1 MLIEYLGSFSSPYWG
16 WDVPWEVLI
25 KVTEART
32 LWKHSLFIEAISFC
46 SNTLAH
52 YRACLYRTID
62 PLLVKRYTEHAEL
75 TLLKLNSFPPSTW
88 RSREPGCL
96 RFALSQEQKAK
107 HVSFPLVGGKSP
119 ALGAVDTAQFAYLVF
134 GVCCFCPFSLSG
146 ISSLQQYAL
155 NLPLCPVRS

>member
-88 RSREPGCL
+88 RSREQAACVLLLARNGKQNT
-96 RFALSQEQKAK
+96 F
-107 HVSFPLVGGKSP
+107 HFPLVAAKAPLSELWTLLFLPISGLESVVS
-119 ALGAVDTAQFAYLVF
+119 AH
-134 GVCCFCPFSLSG
+134 SLSG

>member
-25 KVTEART
+25 KVTGTRT

-52 YRACLYRTID
+52 YRACLHRTID
-62 PLLVKRYTEHAEL
+62 PLLVKRYAERAEL
-75 TLLKLNSFPPSTW
+75 TLLKLNTFPPSAW
-88 RSREPGCL
+88 RSGDRAACILLLARNEKQST
-96 RFALSQEQKAK
+96 F
-107 HVSFPLVGGKSP
+107 HFPLVEGK
-119 ALGAVDTAQFAYLVF
+119 AWLLGLWATAHFACLVF

-155 NLPLCPVRS
+155 NLPFCPIRT

>member
-25 KVTEART
+25 KVTEAHT
-32 LWKHSLFIEAISFC
+32 LWKHSIFIEAISFC

-75 TLLKLNSFPPSTW
+75 TLLKLNSFTPSTW
-88 RSREPGCL
+88 RSREQAACVLLLARNGKQNTF
-96 RFALSQEQKAK
+96 R
-107 HVSFPLVGGKSP
+107 FPLVAAKAPLSELWTLLFLPISGLESVVS
-119 ALGAVDTAQFAYLVF
+119 AHSLSLVF
-134 GVCCFCPFSLSG
+134 PASNNML
-146 ISSLQQYAL
+146 
-155 NLPLCPVRS
+155 